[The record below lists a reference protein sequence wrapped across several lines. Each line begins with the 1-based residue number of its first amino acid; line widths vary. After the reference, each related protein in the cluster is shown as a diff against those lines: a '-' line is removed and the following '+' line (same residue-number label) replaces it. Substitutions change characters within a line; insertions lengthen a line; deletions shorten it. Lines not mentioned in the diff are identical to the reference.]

1 MGSYYVNKL
10 LLLDEKDAE
19 QVYGF
24 GFDSFDELREYMMQF
39 AEEEIGDRS
48 GPEIVTIG
56 CASERFNRSREW
68 SDYHDTCWAS
78 TGLTWHQSLE
88 RLYSTLGGIDAA
100 IVRKF
105 LQSENVQDLLL
116 GVKLQ
121 IGGCLD
127 EENFATA
134 RNLIT
139 SLENFKAAGLPCFRN
154 ARDFDAS
161 EEEGAYDLRKS
172 NHGAGTRVLVEIA
185 LDWGY

>member
-19 QVYGF
+19 QDYGF
-24 GFDSFDELREYMMQF
+24 GFDDFDELREYMMQF
-39 AEEEIGDRS
+39 AEEEIGNRS

-56 CASERFNRSREW
+56 CASERFDQSREW
-68 SDYHDTCWAS
+68 SDYHGTCWAS

-88 RLYSTLGGIDAA
+88 RLYSRLGGIDAA
-100 IVRKF
+100 AISKF
-105 LQSENVQDLLL
+105 QQFENTQELLDE
-116 GVKLQ
+116 VKEQ

-134 RNLIT
+134 RNLVT
-139 SLENFKAAGLPCFRN
+139 SLENLKAAGLPCFRT
-154 ARDFDAS
+154 ASDFDAS

-172 NHGAGTRVLVEIA
+172 NHGPGTRVLVEIA
-185 LDWGY
+185 LDWG